1 MTVLKFLAGFL
12 VIPAFIALLYIVIAF
27 AGIVWVV
34 GGVLFI
40 GSICMGLGCAGF
52 FD

>member
-1 MTVLKFLAGFL
+1 MTILKFLAGFL
-12 VIPAFIALLYIVIAF
+12 VIPVFVVSLYIVIAF
-27 AGIVWVV
+27 AGIAWVV

-40 GSICMGLGCAGF
+40 GSICMGLGYAGF